1 MTHLELVPVPPV
13 AQLAGVSQ
21 HYGKTVALNN
31 ITLDI
36 PARCMVGLIGPDG
49 VGKSSLLSLI
59 SGARV
64 IEQGNVMVLGGDM
77 RDPKHRRDVCPRIAW
92 MPQGLGKNLYH
103 TLSVY
108 ENVDFFARLFGHDK
122 AEREVRINEL
132 LTSTGLAPFRD
143 RPAGKLS
150 GGMKQK
156 LGLCCALIH
165 DPELLILDEPT
176 TGVDPL
182 SRAQFWDLIDSIRQ
196 RQSNM
201 SVLVATAYME
211 EAERFDWLVAM
222 NAGEVLA
229 TGSAE
234 ELRQQTQSATLEEAF
249 IALLPEA
256 QRQAHQAVVIPPY
269 QAENAE
275 IAIEARDLTMRF
287 GSFVAVD
294 HVNFRIPR
302 GEIFGFLGSNGCGK
316 STTMKMLTGLLPAS
330 EGEAWLFGQPVD
342 PKDIDTRRRVGYMSQ
357 AFSLYNELTVRQNL
371 ELHARLFHIPEA
383 EIPARV
389 AEMSERFKL
398 NDVEDVL
405 PESLPLGIR
414 QRLSLAVAVIHR
426 PEMLIL
432 DEPTSGVDP
441 VARDMFWQLMVD
453 LSRQDKVTIFISTH
467 FMNEA
472 ERCDRISLMH
482 AGKVLASGT
491 PQELVEKRGAAS
503 LEEAFIAYLQEAA
516 GQSNEAEAP
525 PVIHDATLAP
535 RQGFSLRRL
544 FSYSRRE
551 ALELRRDPVRST
563 LALMGTVILM
573 LIMGYGI
580 SMDVENLRFAV
591 LDRDQTV
598 SSQAWTLNL
607 SGSRYFIEQPPLTSY
622 DELDRRMRAGDITV
636 AIEIPPN
643 FGRDIA
649 RGTPVELGVWID
661 GAMPSRAETV
671 KGYVQAMHQSWL
683 QDVASRQSA
692 PASQS
697 GLMNIETRYRY
708 NPDVKSLP
716 AIVPAVIPLLLMMIP
731 SMLSALSVVRE
742 KELGSIIN
750 LYVTPTTRSEFLL
763 GKQLPYIALGMLNFF
778 LLCALSVFVFGVP
791 HKGSF
796 LTLTLAALLYI
807 IIATGMGLLISTFM
821 KSQIAAIFGTAIIT
835 LIPAT
840 QFSGM
845 IDPVASLEGPGR
857 WIGEVYPTS
866 HFLTIARGTFS
877 KALDLTDLWQLFYP
891 VADSHPAGDGLKHPA
906 AEKTGGMMRHLR
918 NIFNL
923 GIKELRSLLGD
934 KAMLTLIVFSFTV
947 SVYSSATVTPGSL
960 NLAPI
965 AIADMDQSQLSNRI
979 VNSFYRPWF
988 LPPEMITADE
998 MDAGLDAG
1006 RYTFAIN
1013 IPPNFQRD
1021 VLAGRQPDIQ
1031 VNVDATRMSQ
1041 AFTGNGYIQNI
1052 INGEVNSFVARY
1064 RDNSEPL
1071 VSLETRMRFNPNL
1084 DPAWFGGVMAIIN
1097 NITMLAIVLTGSA
1110 LIRERE
1116 HGTVEHLLVMPITP
1130 FEIMMA
1136 KIWSMG
1142 LVVLVVSG
1150 LSLVL
1155 MVKGVLGVPIEGSI
1169 PLFMLGV
1176 ALSLFATTSIGI
1188 FMGTIARSM
1197 PQLGLLVILVLLP
1210 LQMLSGGSTPRESM
1224 PQMVQDIMLTMP
1236 TTHFVSLAQAI
1247 LYRGA
1252 GFEIVW
1258 PQFLTLMAIGG
1269 VFFTIALLR
1278 FRKTI
1283 GTMA

>member
-1 MTHLELVPVPPV
+1 MTHLALVPVPPV
-13 AQLAGVSQ
+13 AHLDGVSQ
-21 HYGKTVALNN
+21 HYGTTVALNN

-36 PARCMVGLIGPDG
+36 PARCIVGLIGPDG

-122 AEREVRINEL
+122 AEREARITEL
-132 LTSTGLAPFRD
+132 LNSTGLAPFRD

-182 SRAQFWDLIDSIRQ
+182 SRAQFWDLINSIRQ
-196 RQSNM
+196 RQTNM

-229 TGSAE
+229 TGSAQQ
-234 ELRQQTQSATLEEAF
+234 LREKTNSATLEQAF
-249 IALLPEA
+249 IALLPQA
-256 QRQAHQAVVIPPY
+256 QRQAHKPVVIPPY
-269 QAENAE
+269 HAEQE
-275 IAIEARDLTMRF
+275 EVAIEAKDLTMRF
-287 GSFVAVD
+287 GKFVAVD

-330 EGEAWLFGQPVD
+330 EGEAWLFGQAVD
-342 PKDIDTRRRVGYMSQ
+342 PKNIDTRRRVGYMSQ
-357 AFSLYNELTVRQNL
+357 AFSLYSELTVRQNL

-383 EIPARV
+383 EIPGRV
-389 AEMSERFKL
+389 QEMSERFSL
-398 NDVEDVL
+398 TDVEDVL
-405 PESLPLGIR
+405 PGALPLGIR

-472 ERCDRISLMH
+472 ERCDRMSLMH

-491 PQELVEKRGAAS
+491 PQELVKQRGAAN
-503 LEEAFIAYLQEAA
+503 LEEAFISWLQEAA
-516 GQSNEAEAP
+516 GPAP
-525 PVIHDATLAP
+525 EATLSQAAAPVVHENSPPP

-580 SMDVENLRFAV
+580 SMDVENLRFSV

-607 SGSRYFIEQPPLTSY
+607 AGSRYFIEQPPLTSY
-622 DELDRRMRAGDITV
+622 DELDKRMRSGEVAV

-649 RGTPVELGVWID
+649 RGTPVKIGVWVD

-671 KGYVQAMHQSWL
+671 RGYVQAMHQTWL
-683 QDVASRQSA
+683 QDVMARQPNASGQN
-692 PASQS
+692 
-697 GLMNIETRYRY
+697 GLMTIETRYRY

-763 GKQLPYIALGMLNFF
+763 GKQLPYIVLGMLNFL

-796 LTLTLAALLYI
+796 LTLTLAALLYVT
-807 IIATGMGLLISTFM
+807 IATGLGLLISTFM

-857 WIGEVYPTS
+857 WIGEIYPTS

-877 KALDLTDLWQLFYP
+877 KALDLMDLWQLFIP
-891 VADSHPAGDGLKHPA
+891 
-906 AEKTGGMMRHLR
+906 
-918 NIFNL
+918 
-923 GIKELRSLLGD
+923 
-934 KAMLTLIVFSFTV
+934 
-947 SVYSSATVTPGSL
+947 
-960 NLAPI
+960 LAI
-965 AIADMDQSQLSNRI
+965 AI
-979 VNSFYRPWF
+979 P
-988 LPPEMITADE
+988 
-998 MDAGLDAG
+998 
-1006 RYTFAIN
+1006 
-1013 IPPNFQRD
+1013 
-1021 VLAGRQPDIQ
+1021 
-1031 VNVDATRMSQ
+1031 
-1041 AFTGNGYIQNI
+1041 
-1052 INGEVNSFVARY
+1052 
-1064 RDNSEPL
+1064 
-1071 VSLETRMRFNPNL
+1071 
-1084 DPAWFGGVMAIIN
+1084 
-1097 NITMLAIVLTGSA
+1097 
-1110 LIRERE
+1110 
-1116 HGTVEHLLVMPITP
+1116 
-1130 FEIMMA
+1130 
-1136 KIWSMG
+1136 
-1142 LVVLVVSG
+1142 VVIG
-1150 LSLVL
+1150 LS
-1155 MVKGVLGVPIEGSI
+1155 
-1169 PLFMLGV
+1169 
-1176 ALSLFATTSIGI
+1176 
-1188 FMGTIARSM
+1188 
-1197 PQLGLLVILVLLP
+1197 VLL
-1210 LQMLSGGSTPRESM
+1210 LKKQEG
-1224 PQMVQDIMLTMP
+1224 
-1236 TTHFVSLAQAI
+1236 
-1247 LYRGA
+1247 
-1252 GFEIVW
+1252 
-1258 PQFLTLMAIGG
+1258 
-1269 VFFTIALLR
+1269 
-1278 FRKTI
+1278 
-1283 GTMA
+1283 